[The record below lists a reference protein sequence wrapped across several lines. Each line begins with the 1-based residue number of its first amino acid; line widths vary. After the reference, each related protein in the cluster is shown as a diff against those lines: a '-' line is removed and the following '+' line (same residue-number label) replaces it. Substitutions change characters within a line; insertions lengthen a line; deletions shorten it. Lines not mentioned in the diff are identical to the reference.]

1 MAREDWFNDKEDG
14 SLECSS
20 SAARVGGKRKKAFQQ
35 DRKMETS
42 TVMFIPST
50 RGGLLTR
57 MMREREFELS
67 KITKFKVKM
76 QEAGGIQLA
85 RLFSTELAKGESC
98 GREDLHPCRTS
109 LKRPNCKQSSNSVWF
124 CL

>member
-1 MAREDWFNDKEDG
+1 
-14 SLECSS
+14 
-20 SAARVGGKRKKAFQQ
+20 
-35 DRKMETS
+35 METS

-76 QEAGGIQLA
+76 QEAGGIQMAEQSKDSIPTASWIEYLA
-85 RLFSTELAKGESC
+85 MYQLLGIY
-98 GREDLHPCRTS
+98 L
-109 LKRPNCKQSSNSVWF
+109 LKLSHIR
-124 CL
+124 